1 MLTAHLESVWQ
12 AVAPALPGF
21 TVELLPT
28 IDSTNSEL
36 MRRSRAGLHEPVLL
50 VAQEQTAGRGRLGK
64 PWTSPPG
71 HSLAFSLGLPLA
83 PADWSGLSLVVGVSL
98 AESLH
103 PDLRLKWPNDLWL
116 DGRKAGGILVETAS
130 AGEAP
135 GAPRM
140 VIVGVGLNIAR
151 PPASVLSAAG
161 ALPPVQPAGLA
172 ECRMGLT
179 DGEALE
185 AVVPPLVRDLLA
197 FASLGFGAF
206 AARFARRDALRD
218 RELVLSDGTQ
228 GTGQGVGADGSLRV
242 MTAQGLREI
251 SSAEV
256 SVRPC

>member
-12 AVAPALPGF
+12 AVAPVLPGF

-36 MRRSRAGLHEPVLL
+36 MRRVRAGLNEPVLL
-50 VAQEQTAGRGRLGK
+50 LAQEQTAGRGRLGK

-98 AESLH
+98 AETLH

-130 AGEAP
+130 QGEAP
-135 GAPRM
+135 GVARM

-151 PPASVLSAAG
+151 PPASVVTAAG
-161 ALPPVQPAGLA
+161 TLPPVAPAGLA

-185 AVVPPLVRDLLA
+185 AVVPPLVNDLLA

-206 AARFARRDALRD
+206 SARFAARDALRD
-218 RELVLSDGTQ
+218 RELILSDGTQ
-228 GTGQGVGADGSLRV
+228 GTGQGVGPDGSLRV

>member
-12 AVAPALPGF
+12 AVVPALPGF
-21 TVELLPT
+21 TVELLPS

-36 MRRSRAGLHEPVLL
+36 MRRVRAGLQEPVLL

-98 AESLH
+98 ADALH

-116 DGRKAGGILVETAS
+116 EGRKAGGILVETAS

-151 PPASVLSAAG
+151 PPASVASAQG
-161 ALPPVQPAGLA
+161 SLPPVEPAGLA
-172 ECRMGLT
+172 ECRVGLT

-185 AVVPPLVRDLLA
+185 AVVPPLVHDLLA

-218 RELVLSDGTQ
+218 RDLILSDGTQ
-228 GTGQGVGADGSLRV
+228 GTGQGVGPDGSLRV
-242 MTAQGLREI
+242 MTAMGLREI

>member
-12 AVAPALPGF
+12 AVAPVLPGF

-36 MRRSRAGLHEPVLL
+36 MRRVRAGLNEPVLL

-64 PWTSPPG
+64 PWSSPPG

-83 PADWSGLSLVVGVSL
+83 PLDWSGLSLVVGVSL

-116 DGRKAGGILVETAS
+116 EGRKAGGILVETAS
-130 AGEAP
+130 SGEAP

-151 PPASVLSAAG
+151 PPASVLSTAG
-161 ALPPVQPAGLA
+161 ALPPVQPAGLS

-185 AVVPPLVRDLLA
+185 AVAAPLVNDLLA

-206 AARFARRDALRD
+206 AARFDARDALRD
-218 RELVLSDGTQ
+218 RELLLSDGTT
-228 GTGQGVGADGSLRV
+228 GTGQGVGPDGSLRV